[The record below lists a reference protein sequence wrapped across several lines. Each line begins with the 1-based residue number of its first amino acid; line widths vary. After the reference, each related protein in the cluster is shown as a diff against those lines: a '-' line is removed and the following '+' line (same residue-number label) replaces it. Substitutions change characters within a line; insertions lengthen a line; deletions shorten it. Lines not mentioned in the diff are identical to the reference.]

1 MKETI
6 SALTEALDVLS
17 KVQLLQKNKK
27 DAHKVKPLLLQLEHI
42 IKDSKL
48 NFKMVLQ
55 KDFWDVMSEMGAD
68 APASS
73 PFLPKTVLN
82 QQPSEGGAAAGAKSY
97 NSASGQIV
105 GVLGGMK
112 DEFEKDLATAEKEEA
127 TALESFQKLEA
138 AKQSEISAATAQ
150 KKSKESL
157 LADTT
162 RKKAEAEEDLETTK
176 AALSSDQQF
185 LVDMTANCKEQDQAY
200 AARTKVRNQELLALS
215 ETLKILT
222 ADSARDTFGKTMDF
236 LQINQENSGVQTLA
250 AAQKKAVRAAFAKIL
265 KIARKNGNWMLAS
278 LAVRTNLDAFEKVKE
293 AIDDMVE
300 TLSQEQKDEIE
311 HRDSCIKDLH
321 NNERD
326 TEKELHSKKTLE
338 SNIDGLKM
346 TIHELD
352 KAIELFKSEIEDLE
366 IQIKRAGEDRELE
379 NQEYRTVVADQR
391 ATQELLHK
399 AIDTLKAAYAFPQ
412 KSNHAVMTTKVASR
426 TGQEPPAEFEEYEK
440 SSSANG
446 IVRLMEQILWD
457 AKQMEVEATHDEDQ
471 SQKAY
476 EAFHMDSKESIKAKE
491 DGITNK
497 TEEKAQADQEL
508 LTMQTE
514 FDDTMTT
521 LEDLSKTK
529 GDLHGDCDYFL
540 KNFETRQTARAEEIE
555 ALKQAKAML
564 SGMKPN

>member
-293 AIDDMVE
+293 AMDKMLAELQQQQKEEYDKKEFCDKEIDETEDSIKVKTQEQEDLNEKKLGLTNSIE
-300 TLSQEQKDEIE
+300 TLSSDIE
-311 HRDSCIKDLH
+311 TL
-321 NNERD
+321 N
-326 TEKELHSKKTLE
+326 KEVKE
-338 SNIDGLKM
+338 MEVALK
-346 TIHELD
+346 
-352 KAIELFKSEIEDLE
+352 
-366 IQIKRAGEDRELE
+366 QAGETRKEE
-379 NQEYRTVVADQR
+379 NLVFQQAISDQR
-391 ATQELLHK
+391 ATVQILNK
-399 AIDTLKAAYAFPQ
+399 ALDRLKEFYEEKPAALVQ
-412 KSNHAVMTTKVASR
+412 NSV
-426 TGQEPPAEFEEYEK
+426 EPPPPKPQGYEK
-440 SSSANG
+440 SGGAGGVLQLIQKIITEAEQGEIELKSDEDHAQKEYVTYVRDTTAN
-446 IVRLMEQILWD
+446 IEADRAAVVEKTKLLETATSEKSDTEASLLLVDEQLS
-457 AKQMEVEATHDEDQ
+457 KLGQMLKATHGQCDFVLKYFKIRQ
-471 SQKAY
+471 
-476 EAFHMDSKESIKAKE
+476 EA
-491 DGITNK
+491 
-497 TEEKAQADQEL
+497 
-508 LTMQTE
+508 
-514 FDDTMTT
+514 
-521 LEDLSKTK
+521 
-529 GDLHGDCDYFL
+529 
-540 KNFETRQTARAEEIE
+540 RQEEIDSI
-555 ALKQAKAML
+555 KQAKAIL
-564 SGMKPN
+564 SGAMS

>member
-293 AIDDMVE
+293 AMDKMLAELQQQQKEEYDKKEFCDKEIDETEDSIKVKTQEQEDLNEKKLGLTNSME
-300 TLSQEQKDEIE
+300 TLAADIETLNKEVKDMEVA
-311 HRDSCIKDLH
+311 
-321 NNERD
+321 
-326 TEKELHSKKTLE
+326 
-338 SNIDGLKM
+338 LK
-346 TIHELD
+346 
-352 KAIELFKSEIEDLE
+352 
-366 IQIKRAGEDRELE
+366 QAGETRKNE
-379 NQEYRTVVADQR
+379 NLVFQQAISDQR
-391 ATQELLHK
+391 ATIQILNK
-399 AIDTLKAAYAFPQ
+399 ALDKLKSFYGFVQ
-412 KSNHAVMTTKVASR
+412 TAV
-426 TGQEPPAEFEEYEK
+426 EPPPPKPEGYEK
-440 SSSANG
+440 SGGAGGVLQLIQKIITEAEQGEIELKSDEDHAQKEYVTYVRDSTANIEADRAAVVEKTKLLETATAESSDTDSSLLL
-446 IVRLMEQILWD
+446 VDEQLS
-457 AKQMEVEATHDEDQ
+457 KLGQMLKATHGQCDFVLKYFKIRQ
-471 SQKAY
+471 
-476 EAFHMDSKESIKAKE
+476 EA
-491 DGITNK
+491 
-497 TEEKAQADQEL
+497 
-508 LTMQTE
+508 
-514 FDDTMTT
+514 
-521 LEDLSKTK
+521 
-529 GDLHGDCDYFL
+529 
-540 KNFETRQTARAEEIE
+540 RQEEIDSI
-555 ALKQAKAML
+555 KQAKAIL
-564 SGMKPN
+564 SGAMS